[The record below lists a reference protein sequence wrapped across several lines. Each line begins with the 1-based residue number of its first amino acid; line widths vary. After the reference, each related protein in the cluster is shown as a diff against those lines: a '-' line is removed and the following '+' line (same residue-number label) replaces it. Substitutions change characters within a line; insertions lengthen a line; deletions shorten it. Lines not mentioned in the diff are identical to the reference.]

1 MMDEFTADWLA
12 LREPADARARSAKL
26 TNLVAGRLGHAA
38 ALHVL
43 DLGAGTGANARYLA
57 RLLPARHRPEGPE
70 GPQGP
75 HWPQGPRRP
84 HRRHWLLVDSDRAL
98 LAQATAQAATG
109 LRGRDVSDAADA
121 ADAAD
126 GVDVSDGVD
135 TVETRAVDLARA
147 FEPEADDLCA
157 GRDLVTASALLDLVS
172 ERWLHALAR
181 RCRESGAAVLF
192 ALTYNGD
199 VHCSP
204 EEPEDDAVRE
214 LVNRHQRTD
223 KGFGAALGPAAAES
237 AVRVFA
243 DLGYDVRRE
252 RSDWALGADAH
263 DLQTR
268 LIEGWAHAAA
278 AIAPDRSASLRG
290 WSGRRLAHVDAGR
303 SRMVVGHDD
312 VVGWLPRQAAR

>member
-1 MMDEFTADWLA
+1 MMGEFTADWLA

-38 ALHVL
+38 PLHVL

-57 RLLPARHRPEGPE
+57 RFLPARHRSPGPP
-70 GPQGP
+70 GPQE
-75 HWPQGPRRP
+75 PQGPRRR

-98 LAQATAQAATG
+98 LAQAAAQAATN
-109 LRGRDVSDAADA
+109 LRGRDVSHAADPADA
-121 ADAAD
+121 ADVAD
-126 GVDVSDGVD
+126 IADRVDVVD
-135 TVETRAVDLARA
+135 TVETRAVDLACA
-147 FEPEADDLCA
+147 FEPEAEDLCA

-181 RCRESGAAVLF
+181 RCRDRGAAVLF

-214 LVNRHQRTD
+214 LVNRHQRID

-252 RSDWALGADAH
+252 RSDWTLGADAH

-268 LIEGWAHAAA
+268 LIEGWAEAAA

-312 VVGWLPRQAAR
+312 VAGWLAR